1 MKKLKIFNFNSS
13 FEIKRNLEKPIRSK
27 VDSNRLLIKTI
38 SSIINETSE
47 NIIDKNN
54 DFDICICVGK
64 MSRIFYYTYNKNKI
78 FSICFPFYITKEKNT
93 NKIVIKDNICNI
105 NIDLNIA
112 NILSILFDDLYIFEK
127 GFEDIYFE
135 LEEKLQI
142 IYDDFNLSKYMYPI
156 NDIWL
161 LVTNILKS
169 EPGYL
174 RYDCDEKNAND
185 DMHPLMHID
194 VYFSDQN
201 TFKIGLEQYIDILEI
216 LDNNKERFYLKAK
229 I

>member
-1 MKKLKIFNFNSS
+1 MKLKIFNFNSS
-13 FEIKRNLEKPIRSK
+13 FDIKRILEKPIRSK

-54 DFDICICVGK
+54 DFDISICVDK
-64 MSRIFYYTYNKNKI
+64 MSRIFYYTYNKV
-78 FSICFPFYITKEKNT
+78 FSICFPFYITKEKDT
-93 NKIVIKDNICNI
+93 DKIVIKDNICNI
-105 NIDLNIA
+105 RIDLNVA
-112 NILSILFDDLYIFEK
+112 NILNILFDDLHIFEK

-156 NDIWL
+156 DDIWL

-174 RYDCDEKNAND
+174 RYDYDEKNANGGI
-185 DMHPLMHID
+185 HPLMHID

-216 LDNNKERFYLKAK
+216 LDNNKERFYLKTK
-229 I
+229 T